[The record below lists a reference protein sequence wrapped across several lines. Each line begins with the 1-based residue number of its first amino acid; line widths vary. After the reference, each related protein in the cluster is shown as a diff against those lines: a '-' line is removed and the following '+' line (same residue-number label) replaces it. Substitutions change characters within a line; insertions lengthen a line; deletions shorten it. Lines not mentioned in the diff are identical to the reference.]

1 METVRMGIE
10 GLYRAA
16 SMAGFA
22 MAATEELPIMRSP
35 GTRGA
40 RALYP
45 TTEPAMPRVKN
56 ETEQAATITQRVGNF
71 IGSFGAKMP
80 A

>member
-1 METVRMGIE
+1 MGIE

-40 RALYP
+40 RVLYP